1 MSHFFILPSK
11 VCPGQ
16 VLLDWQVNQF
26 TNQRA
31 IIPALTMQPP
41 ISLPSPHLRALSS
54 VAIKMIPCMRTIAFT
69 DDFRGTNFAQQP
81 KQLKNPLFQI
91 NEKNLC
97 FQINVLTCFQ
107 PGIAE
112 SQGRCISY
120 FEITPF
126 TLELHHTA
134 AHKSLSTLYEAHS
147 SLPFQRQ
154 NP

>member
-1 MSHFFILPSK
+1 
-11 VCPGQ
+11 
-16 VLLDWQVNQF
+16 
-26 TNQRA
+26 
-31 IIPALTMQPP
+31 
-41 ISLPSPHLRALSS
+41 
-54 VAIKMIPCMRTIAFT
+54 MRTIAFT
-69 DDFRGTNFAQQP
+69 DDFRGTNFAPQP

-97 FQINVLTCFQ
+97 FQINVLTGFQ

-126 TLELHHTA
+126 TLELHHMV

-147 SLPFQRQ
+147 SLPLQRQ
-154 NP
+154 KP